1 MATATL
7 IGGAAAL
14 PTFLPRPT
22 VDANGDFSNPA
33 SIAFVATN
41 TGYVP
46 LRYPVIHLWICEL
59 VYYSGKGEG
68 KPDRPPASCNMSLRP
83 DSITKTN
90 QEWLNIDEKFP
101 LRLEDGIVL
110 KNNSIVRANVILTMR
125 YYLWYLP
132 FRYQKSFGFKSAKGS
147 DGQLT
152 GALMDHNL
160 AIT

>member
-1 MATATL
+1 
-7 IGGAAAL
+7 
-14 PTFLPRPT
+14 
-22 VDANGDFSNPA
+22 
-33 SIAFVATN
+33 
-41 TGYVP
+41 
-46 LRYPVIHLWICEL
+46 
-59 VYYSGKGEG
+59 
-68 KPDRPPASCNMSLRP
+68 MSLRP

-152 GALMDHNL
+152 GALMNHNL